1 MTTERTPWEGA
12 PVRPRAWQAEALP
25 LVVDAIWLLLVRL
38 DRPVQ
43 LDELVSL
50 AALPRWRVLLALRA
64 QPERLEELTASRW
77 RATKLARKR

>member
-1 MTTERTPWEGA
+1 MSHDD
-12 PVRPRAWQAEALP
+12 RATIWS
-25 LVVDAIWLLLVRL
+25 LVSRLEDPIHVDDLVR
-38 DRPVQ
+38 
-43 LDELVSL
+43 L